1 MAFTFHIMTE
11 VPETLKG
18 SLAGRYDLQHEIGS
32 GGMAVVYL
40 ARDGKHDREVAVK
53 VLKPDLAAAVG
64 PERFLREIKLTAQ
77 LNHPHILPLL
87 DSGEAGGF
95 LYYVMPHVSGGSL
108 RRILEREAI
117 LAVDA
122 AVRITEQVASALD
135 HAHRIGVVHRD
146 MKPENILFS
155 EGHAIVADFGIAK
168 AVSAVSRDQLTRSGF
183 PLGTPGYMSPEQA
196 AGSTAQDPRT
206 DVFGLACVT
215 YEMLVG
221 ETPGMWP
228 TEEEVRVGRFLD
240 ASAAHRKSLDKLP
253 GRVEQV
259 LTRALA
265 MRPADRFATPGEYA
279 RALAGSSLRTARLGD
294 SVVAGVVERAAEL
307 DAVHQTEEGALSI
320 GGVEQVAAEAG
331 IPPARVREALREV
344 ESHRGE
350 LPADATARGLVK
362 PNFKKGRLTTERTV
376 PGTLSEADYDI
387 LIEEIQR
394 TLGFVGTV
402 SGVGNTLN
410 WSGTKPGFVGRD
422 VRVTITRGGGDTHV
436 HLEEHIDIRGPSMF
450 APAWGAG
457 GGAAIGAVI
466 AAALQLP
473 ETAMAVMAL
482 GSAFGGAVL
491 TVNGIIQRL
500 ARKYAPQLENLA
512 DRLAAHIDYCAPPE
526 AAGEDRRLRSREA
539 PPSPV

>member
-1 MAFTFHIMTE
+1 VTSTKAGI
-11 VPETLKG
+11 KAA
-18 SLAGRYDLQHEIGS
+18 LAGSYAIEDELGS
-32 GGMAVVYL
+32 GGMAIVYL

-53 VLKPDLAAAVG
+53 VLKPELAAAVG
-64 PERFLREIKLTAQ
+64 PERFLREIKITAK

-95 LYYVMPHVSGGSL
+95 LYYVMPYVSGGSL
-108 RRILEREAI
+108 RWVLKRDAI
-117 LAVDA
+117 LPVAD

-135 HAHRIGVVHRD
+135 HAHRLGVVHRD

-168 AVSAVSRDQLTRSGF
+168 AVSSISREQLTRTGF

-196 AGSTAQDPRT
+196 AGNTAQDPRT

-228 TEEEVRVGRFLD
+228 SEEAVRMGRFLD
-240 ASAAHRKSLDKLP
+240 ASPAHRKTLDKLP
-253 GRVEQV
+253 GRIEQV

-279 RALAGSSLRTARLGD
+279 SALGGSSKHTAKLGD
-294 SVVAGVVERAAEL
+294 SVARDVVRRAAEL
-307 DAVHQTEEGALSI
+307 DAQHATEDGVLSV

-344 ESHRGE
+344 EPHRGE
-350 LPADATARGLVK
+350 LPADAAARGPIK
-362 PNFKKGRLTTERTV
+362 PNFKKGRLTVDRTV
-376 PGTLSEADYDI
+376 PGHLAEADYEI

-394 TLGFVGTV
+394 SLGYVGTV

-410 WSGTKPGFVGRD
+410 WSGAKPGFVGRD
-422 VRVTITRGGGDTHV
+422 TRVTITRRETETAV
-436 HLEEHIDIRGPSMF
+436 HIEEHIEIRGFSMF
-450 APAWGAG
+450 SPAWGAAA
-457 GGAAIGAVI
+457 GGAIGVGI
-466 AAALQLP
+466 SSALGLP
-473 ETAMAVMAL
+473 EAGMVILGL
-482 GSAFGGAVL
+482 GSAFGGAFL
-491 TVNGIIQRL
+491 TVNGILKGL
-500 ARKYAPQLENLA
+500 ARHYAPQLENLA
-512 DRLAAHIDYCAPPE
+512 DRLAAHIERRALPE
-526 AAGEDRRLRSREA
+526 EAGGDRRLSSREA

>member
-1 MAFTFHIMTE
+1 MTE
-11 VPETLKG
+11 VPETLRE

-53 VLKPDLAAAVG
+53 VLKPELAAAVG
-64 PERFLREIKLTAQ
+64 SERFLREIKITAK

-95 LYYVMPHVSGGSL
+95 LYYVMPYVSGGSL
-108 RRILEREAI
+108 RWVLKLDAI
-117 LAVDA
+117 LPVDRT
-122 AVRITEQVASALD
+122 VRITDQVASALD

-168 AVSAVSRDQLTRSGF
+168 AVSAISRDQLTRSGF

-206 DVFGLACVT
+206 DVFGLGCVT

-228 TEEEVRVGRFLD
+228 TEEAVRVGRFLD
-240 ASAAHRKSLDKLP
+240 ASPAHRKTLDKLP
-253 GRVEQV
+253 GRIEQA
-259 LTRALA
+259 LTKALA
-265 MRPADRFATPGEYA
+265 MRPSDRFATPGEYA
-279 RALAGSSLRTARLGD
+279 SALAGSSRRTARLSD
-294 SVVAGVVERAAEL
+294 SVVSDVVERAVEL
-307 DAVHQTEEGALSI
+307 DAAHPTDEEALSI
-320 GGVEQVAAEAG
+320 GGVEQVAAEVG
-331 IPPARVREALREV
+331 IPPARVREALHEVDRSREA
-344 ESHRGE
+344 
-350 LPADATARGLVK
+350 LPADAVARGMIK
-362 PNFKKGRLTTERTV
+362 PNFKKGRLTVERTV
-376 PGTLSEADYDI
+376 RGTLAEADYDV

-394 TLGFVGTV
+394 TLGFVGTM

-422 VRVTITRGGGDTHV
+422 VRVTITRGGDDTHV

-450 APAWGAG
+450 APAWGAAG
-457 GGAAIGAVI
+457 GGLVGAGLAAVLGA
-466 AAALQLP
+466 P
-473 ETAMAVMAL
+473 EAGMIVMTL

-491 TVNGIIQRL
+491 MINGLIRGL

-512 DRLAAHIDYCAPPE
+512 DQLAAHIERGALPE
-526 AAGEDRRLRSREA
+526 GAREDRRLPSREA

>member
-53 VLKPDLAAAVG
+53 VLKPELAAAVG
-64 PERFLREIKLTAQ
+64 PERFLREIKITAR

-87 DSGEAGGF
+87 DSGEAGEF
-95 LYYVMPHVSGGSL
+95 LYYVMPYVSGGSL
-108 RRILEREAI
+108 RRILKREVI

-135 HAHRIGVVHRD
+135 HAHRLGVVHRD
-146 MKPENILFS
+146 MKPENIMFS

-221 ETPGMWP
+221 ETPSMWP

-240 ASAAHRKSLDKLP
+240 ASAAHRRSLDKLP

-259 LTRALA
+259 LTKALA
-265 MRPADRFATPGEYA
+265 MRPSDRFATPGEYA
-279 RALAGSSLRTARLGD
+279 RELAGSSQHTARLGD

-344 ESHRGE
+344 APHR
-350 LPADATARGLVK
+350 K
-362 PNFKKGRLTTERTV
+362 PNFKKGRLTVERTV
-376 PGTLSEADYDI
+376 PGTLAEADYGI
-387 LIEEIQR
+387 LIEEIQG
-394 TLGFVGTV
+394 TLDFVGTV
-402 SGVGNTLN
+402 SGVGSTLN

-457 GGAAIGAVI
+457 GGAAIGAVL
-466 AAALQLP
+466 AAAMGLHD
-473 ETAMAVMAL
+473 TAMAVIAM
-482 GSAFGGAVL
+482 GSAFTGAVL
-491 TVNGIIQRL
+491 TVNGVIHGL

-512 DRLAAHIDYCAPPE
+512 DRLAAHIEFYAPPE
-526 AAGEDRRLRSREA
+526 GAGEDRRLPSREA